1 MATQVA
7 LAIKIQSEGGEK
19 VLKNLQDLET
29 ELGRLQGELKGLDFG
44 SDAFNAAVKDINRI
58 KSAIKDVDKATEGLE
73 TAQRVQA
80 IGEAISIVVGTFQ
93 LLTGVIGIFVS
104 ESEDL
109 EKVQR
114 AEAVATSVL
123 NTAVGL
129 QTIIFQQ
136 AELAAKGY
144 SLQQLASQA
153 ITKTWTFATNLAT
166 AAQLAFNAALRAN
179 PIGLIITSI
188 AALSAAIYGL
198 IQAYKSANEPIN
210 EQNEISKETINIE
223 NDLISTRK
231 KSATE
236 LKNQLRI
243 LTDNIETRNLE
254 KKTIE
259 DLKKTY
265 PGLNAFL
272 DENNRL
278 TKEGIELIELNIDAR
293 EAEAA
298 LLQVRQKQ
306 VDEEIRFAQAEAEIR
321 KEYKFTQQA
330 NNLLDKQ
337 RERSKITL
345 AALQVVEEKY
355 SKQLDEVQGKLD
367 PLNKKLEAKRKAEEA
382 AAKATENA
390 ITPEERRLKLLQNR
404 IDLLNEVNK
413 VLNLQSTQELKL
425 VDDVLKKEND
435 IIEEQNNL
443 LGLRRQELNAT
454 QILLE
459 DLNKLFFQSIPRAEE
474 VVGLGS
480 KLLPFFEE
488 IREAFKSGDLDFTKG
503 FSFNDFVEFA
513 ETKLPGISQILAEL
527 PKESRKQ
534 FTEYFNTIFNR
545 VTTLQA
551 AFQNLEGFDFVQD
564 NEQALQ
570 TILDIEED
578 ILSIR
583 LQGEEIGIE
592 EESIRNLQ
600 IKQIKERLG
609 LFAQERNIVK
619 QIDELTLQYQK
630 ALESGDEKLSNTL
643 KSQIIALGEQL
654 KVQNTIAETILT
666 QAENGVKFSQE
677 LKKVGEQSQ
686 KNLGII
692 NQNKKALDATFD
704 PEQLRKYFSGL
715 GDDLETIFP
724 TLILDLESYLERFGQ
739 AGTEAIIQG
748 VIDGLREQGKLTRQ
762 EAEKIIDVLE
772 KAGLALK
779 AVFGFA
785 FDPFAEQLKML
796 RKLIKGLA
804 DESRQIPKAFVNL
817 QEVTEDYFQVLGD
830 LSGRLE
836 QVIAQNNANLLDQL
850 EFEQQAALAQIG
862 EANAATQREN
872 DRINA
877 ERLATEKRFAQLRFD
892 IEKKARV
899 QELQFA
905 LASAIADGAQA
916 IINALATIPP
926 PLGAV
931 YAAGL
936 GVLTGAQIQVI
947 NNQLTTAKSKTFIA
961 RRGGLISGGASH
973 EQGGVPALLEGG
985 EFIVNREAV
994 AQFGN
999 IISDLNSSTGGRK
1012 LAIDDSRLVQ
1022 AIASQNQ
1029 TSPPLKAYVLY
1040 NSIQDTEKLNRK
1052 ITNLSRL

>member
-1 MATQVA
+1 LVLEDLSKLFFETIPNDQDIQKSTD
-7 LAIKIQSEGGEK
+7 AIFEFFSFLDIG
-19 VLKNLQDLET
+19 LQ
-29 ELGRLQGELKGLDFG
+29 
-44 SDAFNAAVKDINRI
+44 
-58 KSAIKDVDKATEGLE
+58 
-73 TAQRVQA
+73 
-80 IGEAISIVVGTFQ
+80 
-93 LLTGVIGIFVS
+93 TGVVDITERLGF
-104 ESEDL
+104 EDLLRLFQQGTGASEDL
-109 EKVQR
+109 
-114 AEAVATSVL
+114 L
-123 NTAVGL
+123 NTLRSIPEETKVAFNEFFNSYDQRLRAINKLTGEGFIRKLFPTEEQRKSLL
-129 QTIIFQQ
+129 QTLLEIEDEQSKLFKERVDNGFTELQILELSTKEIREKLGLDDKIKRNLQEQ
-136 AELAAKGY
+136 TKLQIDLDAEKRKG
-144 SLQQLASQA
+144 
-153 ITKTWTFATNLAT
+153 TKAD
-166 AAQLAFNAALRAN
+166 Q
-179 PIGLIITSI
+179 GLIAS
-188 AALSAAIYGL
+188 L
-198 IQAYKSANEPIN
+198 
-210 EQNEISKETINIE
+210 EQ
-223 NDLISTRK
+223 R
-231 KSATE
+231 
-236 LKNQLRI
+236 
-243 LTDNIETRNLE
+243 
-254 KKTIE
+254 
-259 DLKKTY
+259 
-265 PGLNAFL
+265 
-272 DENNRL
+272 
-278 TKEGIELIELNIDAR
+278 IELIQQETNQYSNLVELILEGVVRNNKFR
-293 EAEAA
+293 ESIEASEKA
-298 LLQVRQKQ
+298 FEKQ
-306 VDEEIRFAQAEAEIR
+306 GQ
-321 KEYKFTQQA
+321 T
-330 NNLLDKQ
+330 
-337 RERSKITL
+337 
-345 AALQVVEEKY
+345 
-355 SKQLDEVQGKLD
+355 
-367 PLNKKLEAKRKAEEA
+367 
-382 AAKATENA
+382 
-390 ITPEERRLKLLQNR
+390 
-404 IDLLNEVNK
+404 
-413 VLNLQSTQELKL
+413 
-425 VDDVLKKEND
+425 
-435 IIEEQNNL
+435 
-443 LGLRRQELNAT
+443 
-454 QILLE
+454 
-459 DLNKLFFQSIPRAEE
+459 
-474 VVGLGS
+474 
-480 KLLPFFEE
+480 
-488 IREAFKSGDLDFTKG
+488 IRE
-503 FSFNDFVEFA
+503 NQ
-513 ETKLPGISQILAEL
+513 KLI
-527 PKESRKQ
+527 
-534 FTEYFNTIFNR
+534 
-545 VTTLQA
+545 
-551 AFQNLEGFDFVQD
+551 
-564 NEQALQ
+564 
-570 TILDIEED
+570 
-578 ILSIR
+578 
-583 LQGEEIGIE
+583 
-592 EESIRNLQ
+592 
-600 IKQIKERLG
+600 
-609 LFAQERNIVK
+609 
-619 QIDELTLQYQK
+619 
-630 ALESGDEKLSNTL
+630 
-643 KSQIIALGEQL
+643 
-654 KVQNTIAETILT
+654 
-666 QAENGVKFSQE
+666 
-677 LKKVGEQSQ
+677 
-686 KNLGII
+686 
-692 NQNKKALDATFD
+692 DATFD

-804 DESRQIPKAFVNL
+804 DESRQIPKAFINL

-961 RRGGLISGGASH
+961 RRGGLISGGSH